1 MGTGRAVARAADPV
15 TDLRRGVAFAARR
28 GYGEVMRRRK
38 VAFLVQAPFHWSCFR
53 TVHAAF
59 AADAR
64 WEVTLVAAPF
74 LKHGDIIGEP
84 SWDFLTRLGLPFVRH
99 EAWDPARDR
108 PDATLLCTPYD
119 FSRPEALSAATLARL
134 GHRLVYIPYGSE
146 VGGGAPMVQFQYQ
159 LETHDLAWRN
169 IAFSEF
175 NRRCF
180 ERANPKA
187 AKRVRVTGHPKFDA
201 WATRPPRDP
210 AQPRTVLWTPHFS
223 VGFERHLR
231 WSTFDRHL
239 EAMLALTLRYPA
251 LRFILRPHPQLPW
264 TLQHSPGGAALW
276 DGVRAFAAAS
286 QNLAIDQSSSYVEAF
301 HAADGLITD
310 ASSLMYEFML
320 LDKPMLYLHCEGGAG
335 LNEAGLLMTQ
345 AIATA
350 RGEPDLARFV
360 DEIARG
366 ADTRRDAR
374 NTAIRKLVGPL
385 DGGAGARVK
394 AMIDAELP
402 A

>member
-1 MGTGRAVARAADPV
+1 MGVP
-15 TDLRRGVAFAARR
+15 
-28 GYGEVMRRRK
+28 RK
-38 VAFLVQAPFHWSCFR
+38 RIAFLVQAPFHWSALK

-59 AADAR
+59 LGDAR
-64 WEVTLVAAPF
+64 YEVTLVAVPF
-74 LKHGDIIGEP
+74 LKHDSIVGEP
-84 SWDFLTRLGLPFVRH
+84 SWDFLSRLGLPFVRH
-99 EAWDPARDR
+99 DAWDAAEAR
-108 PDATLLCTPYD
+108 PDAIFLCTPYD
-119 FSRPEALSAATLARL
+119 FSRPPAYSAPRLAATLGL
-134 GHRLVYIPYGSE
+134 RLVYIPYGSE
-146 VGGGAPMVQFQYQ
+146 VGAGQAMADFQYRLDTQ
-159 LETHDLAWRN
+159 ILAWRN

-180 ERANPKA
+180 ARYNPA
-187 AKRVRVTGHPKFDA
+187 AAPRVRVTGHPKFDA

-210 AQPRTVLWTPHFS
+210 SQPRTLLWTPHFS

-239 EAMLALTLRYPA
+239 EAVLGLSAARPD

-264 TLQHSPGGAALW
+264 TLRHSPGGSALW
-276 DGVRAFAAAS
+276 DGVCAFAAAS
-286 QNLAIDQSSSYVEAF
+286 RNFTIDETASYVEAF

-320 LDKPMLYLHCEGGAG
+320 LDKPMLYLDCPDGAG

-350 RGEPDLARFV
+350 RSAPDIARFV
-360 DEIARG
+360 DEVARG

-374 NTAIRKLVGPL
+374 NTAIHKLVGPH
-385 DGGAGARVK
+385 DGQAGLRVK
-394 AMIDAELP
+394 QLIDAELP
-402 A
+402 

>member
-1 MGTGRAVARAADPV
+1 MSP
-15 TDLRRGVAFAARR
+15 
-28 GYGEVMRRRK
+28 RK
-38 VAFLVQAPFHWSCFR
+38 VAFLVQAPFHWSCFK
-53 TVHAAF
+53 TVYAAF
-59 AADAR
+59 AADPG

-74 LKHGDIIGEP
+74 LKHGDIVGEA
-84 SWDFLTRLGLPFVRH
+84 SWDFLARVGLPFVH
-99 EAWDPARDR
+99 HTAWDAARDR
-108 PDATLLCTPYD
+108 PDVTLLCTPYD
-119 FSRPEALSAATLARL
+119 FSRPPELAAATLARR

-169 IAFSEF
+169 IAFSDF

-180 ERANPKA
+180 ERWNPKA

-201 WATRPPRDP
+201 WADRPPRD
-210 AQPRTVLWTPHFS
+210 ATRPRTILWTPHFS

-239 EAMLALTLRYPA
+239 EAVLGLALRQPE
-251 LRFILRPHPQLPW
+251 LRFIMRPHPQLSW
-264 TLQHSPGGAALW
+264 TLRHSRGGAALW
-276 DGVRAFAAAS
+276 DGVLGFAAS
-286 QNLAIDQSSSYVEAF
+286 SHNFTIDENSSYVEAF
-301 HAADGLITD
+301 HAADGLMTD

-320 LDKPMLYLHCEGGAG
+320 CDKPMLYLHCDDGAG
-335 LNEAGLLMTQ
+335 LNEAGALMTQ
-345 AIATA
+345 AIATGRTPA
-350 RGEPDLARFV
+350 DLARFV
-360 DEIARG
+360 DEVARG

-374 NTAIRKLVGPL
+374 NSAIRKLVGEV
-385 DGGAGARVK
+385 DGRAGERVK